1 MKIRV
6 KFKKEGAMKFVGHL
20 DVMRYFQKAIRRADV
35 DICYSA
41 GFNPH
46 QIMSFAAPL
55 GIGLTSEGEYMDIE
69 VNSTKSSKEMVEDFN
84 RCMVE
89 GFSVISYRQLPE
101 DSKNAMSIVAAA
113 DYVLSF
119 REGYEPENII
129 AFFEGLKEFYNQE
142 EINIVKKTKKSEMEM
157 NIRPLIYQ
165 LEVRGDNIFMQ
176 VSTGSVSN
184 IKPELVMQAYYDKLG
199 MELNP
204 FTFQIHRLELY
215 ADKNMKLEDTPM
227 DLISLEALGD
237 EIGE

>member
-89 GFSVISYRQLPE
+89 GFSVISYLQLPE

-119 REGYEPENII
+119 REGYEPENKI